1 MIMKFEYQS
10 LFLFLVLPLFFSC
23 SNTRKAVYFNI
34 KDDSTT
40 LIQYQNTS
48 PVIQKNDLLS
58 ITVSSLSQEASQVY
72 NVSNTVSG
80 TSSGAVLGGY
90 LVNEEGN
97 IQFPVIG
104 NIKAAGLT
112 KEELQKN
119 ITRMLVE
126 QKLLLNPIVSIR
138 NLNFK
143 VTVLGEVGKPT
154 VINVPSEKIN
164 ILEALG
170 FAGDLTLYSS
180 RSDVL
185 VMREENGNRT
195 FRKINLNTNE
205 VFSSPY
211 FYLKPND
218 IVYVKPNKTKI
229 SSVSNTRQ
237 WLPTIISVISLVSIL
252 FYRATR

>member
-195 FRKINLNTNE
+195 FKKINLNTNE

-237 WLPTIISVISLVSIL
+237 WLPTIISVVSLVSII

>member
-1 MIMKFEYQS
+1 MKFEYQS